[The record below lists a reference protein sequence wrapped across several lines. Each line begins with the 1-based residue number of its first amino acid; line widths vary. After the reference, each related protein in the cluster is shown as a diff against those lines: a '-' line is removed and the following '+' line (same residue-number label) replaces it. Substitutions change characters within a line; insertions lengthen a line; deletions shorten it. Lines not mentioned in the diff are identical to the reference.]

1 MKISDILKEDQ
12 VTLTYEVF
20 PPRAGDSYESVA
32 EKARAI
38 AELRP
43 AFMSVT
49 YGAGGGRSAYT
60 VELASDI
67 SRRFGVESLA
77 HLTCVSSTHDM
88 VRDSLER
95 MKQAGLENVRDVDIK
110 ELRERLE
117 RIEALEREIKERE
130 RAVKAREGAK
140 KQLVLRLAPSLWDE
154 IAAWAEEDFRSINS
168 QIEYLLTRAVKERK
182 GK

>member
-1 MKISDILKEDQ
+1 MAAPK
-12 VTLTYEVF
+12 T
-20 PPRAGDSYESVA
+20 P
-32 EKARAI
+32 
-38 AELRP
+38 ELR
-43 AFMSVT
+43 
-49 YGAGGGRSAYT
+49 
-60 VELASDI
+60 E
-67 SRRFGVESLA
+67 
-77 HLTCVSSTHDM
+77 
-88 VRDSLER
+88 
-95 MKQAGLENVRDVDIK
+95 Q

-130 RAVKAREGAK
+130 RAVKAREGAR